1 VASFLWRSLVGRA
14 IPDNAPTP
22 FEAEFQ
28 APANRNIRADQI
40 IQLTG
45 LQAQVDCPGP
55 LRHVVVWDAENE
67 REIVLLTNLLD
78 FGASTI
84 AGIYRGRWGVLL
96 GTTNG

>member
-1 VASFLWRSLVGRA
+1 MRR
-14 IPDNAPTP
+14 
-22 FEAEFQ
+22 
-28 APANRNIRADQI
+28 
-40 IQLTG
+40 
-45 LQAQVDCPGP
+45 
-55 LRHVVVWDAENE
+55 VVVWDAESE